1 MAKDDKKT
9 AAPLAGE
16 AASKI
21 REEAEHKMKR
31 AVAKVLEEFA
41 AIRTGRA
48 APAILDRIEA
58 EYYGTPT
65 PIKSIATIS
74 SPDARTL
81 LITPYDRT
89 ALGAIEKGILKS
101 DLGLNPSNDG
111 QVIRLVF
118 PVPTEERRKEL
129 VKLARKECEE
139 GKVAIRNVR
148 RDDVDKIK
156 ALEKKGEITQDESK
170 HQQDALQKT
179 TDRFVAELDRTLAT
193 KEAEIMEV

>member
-1 MAKDDKKT
+1 MAKDDKKAPAP
-9 AAPLAGE
+9 AAGL

-31 AVAKVLEEFA
+31 AVARVLEEFA

-58 EYYGTPT
+58 DYYGTPT
-65 PIKSIATIS
+65 PIKSIAAIS

-81 LITPYDRT
+81 VITPYDRT

-118 PVPTEERRKEL
+118 PVPTEERRREL

-139 GKVAIRNVR
+139 GKIAIRNVR

-156 ALEKKGEITQDESK
+156 ALEKKGEIPQDESK

-179 TDRFVAELDRTLAT
+179 TDRFIVELDKTLAT

>member
-1 MAKDDKKT
+1 MAKDDKKS
-9 AAPLAGE
+9 APSGGLSTTKVIE
-16 AASKI
+16 Q
-21 REEAEHKMKR
+21 AEHKMKR
-31 AVAKVLEEFA
+31 AVARVMEEFA

-48 APAILDRIEA
+48 TPAILDRVEI

-65 PIKSIATIS
+65 PLKSVAALS

-81 LITPYDRT
+81 LLTPYDRT
-89 ALGAIEKGILKS
+89 ALTAIEKAIQKS

-139 GKVAIRNVR
+139 GKIAIRNVR

-156 ALEKKGEITQDESK
+156 ALEKKGEITQDDSK
-170 HQQDALQKT
+170 HQQDVVQKL
-179 TDRFVAELDRTLAT
+179 TDRYIAELDRTLQA